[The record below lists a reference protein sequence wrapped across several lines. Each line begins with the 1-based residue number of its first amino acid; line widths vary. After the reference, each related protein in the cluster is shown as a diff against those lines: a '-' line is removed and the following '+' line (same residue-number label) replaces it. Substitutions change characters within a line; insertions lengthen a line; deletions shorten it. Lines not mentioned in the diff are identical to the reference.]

1 MIKFLLILLAGKGIG
16 LVSGPVSGSIWLYQ
30 IVAPTPTGGLGAL
43 SILGWERIK
52 RLIKNIQA
60 MTDDAK
66 RTELS
71 ALLREVKT
79 GKMSEEELLEELRRR
94 GLM

>member
-1 MIKFLLILLAGKGIG
+1 MIEFPLILLAGKAIG
-16 LVSGPVSGSIWLYQ
+16 LVSGPVSGSIWFYQ
-30 IVAPTPTGGLGAL
+30 IVATTGGLGAL
-43 SILGWERIK
+43 SILGWEGIK
-52 RLIKNIQA
+52 RLIKNIRA

-71 ALLREVKT
+71 ALLREVKA

-94 GLM
+94 GLI